1 MRFDILTLFPE
12 MFTPVTSSILGKAC
26 DKNLLDFNFVDI
38 REYSLDKHK
47 SADDY
52 SFGGGPGL
60 VMADARQKRHG
71 EGSCD
76 AFVAK
81 FSPSGQLRYAT
92 YLGGND
98 WDNAYALA
106 VDGSGNVWVAGNTG
120 SKNFPVR
127 VK

>member
-38 REYSLDKHK
+38 REYNLDKHK

-60 VMADARQKRHG
+60 VMMAQPIFHAMKAVEANKKKVILTRSEERRVGKECR
-71 EGSCD
+71 SRW
-76 AFVAK
+76 
-81 FSPSGQLRYAT
+81 SPYH
-92 YLGGND
+92 
-98 WDNAYALA
+98 
-106 VDGSGNVWVAGNTG
+106 
-120 SKNFPVR
+120 
-127 VK
+127 